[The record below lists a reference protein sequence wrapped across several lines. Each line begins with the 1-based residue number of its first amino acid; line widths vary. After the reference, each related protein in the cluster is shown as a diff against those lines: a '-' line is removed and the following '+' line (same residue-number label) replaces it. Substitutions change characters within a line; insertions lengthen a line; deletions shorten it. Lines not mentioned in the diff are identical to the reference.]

1 MSVQGVRGKETAHP
15 SLGRRIVRELFGRY
29 GLVVAWGVLILIFGL
44 LRPDTFLTLQNLQ
57 TNLGSQ
63 AVLLIVTLSLL
74 VPLTAGELDLS
85 IAGVLSFC
93 VVTLGYLNVEQGW
106 PIGLAILAVLA
117 AGLMIGLIHSA
128 LIVGL
133 GLDSIV
139 ITLGTGT
146 LLTGLGFGINNLAI
160 SGISPALVNAARN
173 ELWGIPLAF
182 YYALALTIFIWYL
195 FTYTPFGR
203 YLYFVGAGR
212 EVARLGGVRVN
223 QIRSLSL
230 IASSFG
236 TAFGAVVM
244 VGVLGASDPTVGEN
258 YLLPVFAGAFLG
270 STAVRPGRFN
280 AWGTFIAVYFLITGI
295 SGLQLVGLAG
305 WVEQVFY
312 GGSLVVAV
320 AASALVSRARLHLT
334 ERRARRR
341 GNTPPAQ
348 PAEAAGVIGGQ
359 P

>member
-1 MSVQGVRGKETAHP
+1 MNVCSQEERGP
-15 SLGRRIVRELFGRY
+15 SLGRRILQEVFGRY
-29 GLVVAWGVLILIFGL
+29 GLVVAWALLILIFGIL
-44 LRPDTFLTLQNLQ
+44 TPDTFLTLENLQ

-93 VVTLGYLNVEQGW
+93 VVVLGYLNVEQHW
-106 PIGLAILAVLA
+106 PIGLAIGAVLA
-117 AGLMIGLIHSA
+117 AGVIIGLFHA
-128 LIVGL
+128 AMIVGL

-146 LLTGLGFGINNLAI
+146 LLTGLGFGINQLAI
-160 SGISPALVNAARN
+160 GGISETLVSAARDQ
-173 ELWGIPLAF
+173 LLGVPLAF

-223 QIRSLSL
+223 RIRTISLL
-230 IASSFG
+230 SSSVG
-236 TAFGAVVM
+236 TAFGAIVM
-244 VGVLGASDPTVGEN
+244 VGVLGASDPTVGSN

-295 SGLQLVGLAG
+295 SGLQLLGLAG
-305 WVEQVFY
+305 WIEQVFY

-320 AASALVSRARLHLT
+320 AASALVSRARLHFT

-341 GNTPPAQ
+341 GPTPPAERV
-348 PAEAAGVIGGQ
+348 EAAGVLGGSQ
-359 P
+359 